1 MKVTDNMTGVDFLI
15 IGAQKAG
22 TTALFHYLSAH
33 PNVFMAPGKEATFFC
48 NDRKYLLGRER
59 YLTHYFDAATSK
71 QIKGEASPGY
81 MIFDYVP
88 ARIKEHFP
96 EIKLIAI
103 LRNPIDRAYSHY
115 RMAVRRSVEQKTF
128 DERVAEELQH
138 GWIPDQERNHNS
150 NYILFGEYGR
160 ILENFLA
167 HFRREQIEIV
177 FSEDLRSNRL
187 ATVNKILK
195 FLDLTTEVT
204 LPNIDEEYHVSGSP
218 RIRGLTMKVDR
229 LLDWLETKRWARKYL
244 LWRFNKESLLFW
256 IETELNVRRK
266 KQTSGPSPRVRQMLK
281 AHYQR
286 DVERLEYLFGLEVP
300 WTEFHHDE
308 YSAAEDGRGST

>member
-1 MKVTDNMTGVDFLI
+1 MAGVDFLI

-22 TTALFHYLSAH
+22 TTALFHYLSTH
-33 PNVFMAPGKEATFFC
+33 PNVFMPPGKEVAFFC
-48 NDRKYLLGRER
+48 NDQKYLRGCER
-59 YLTHYFDAATSK
+59 YLSHYFDAANAQ
-71 QIKGEASPGY
+71 QIKGEASPSY
-81 MIFDYVP
+81 MLFDYVP
-88 ARIKEHFP
+88 ARIQEHFP
-96 EIKLIAI
+96 EIKLVAI

-115 RMAVRRSVEQKTF
+115 RMAVRRSVELKTF

-187 ATVNKILK
+187 TTVNKVLK
-195 FLDLTTEVT
+195 FLCLTTDVT
-204 LPNIDEEYHVSGSP
+204 LPNIDDEYHVSGSP

-229 LLDWLETKRWARKYL
+229 LLNWLETKRWARTYF

-256 IETELNVRRK
+256 IETELNVKRK
-266 KQTSGPSPRVRQMLK
+266 KQAKGPSPQARQMLR

-286 DVERLEYLFGLEVP
+286 DVEQLEHLFGLEVP
-300 WTEFHHDE
+300 WPEFHRDE
-308 YSAAEDGRGST
+308 